1 MSCSGNDRLKVN
13 RLSASFF
20 AYVSRA
26 IGYFTREFRFKKSVQ
41 LIEKDSHFNLSV
53 KSFAVQLRDPCVH
66 IIVWG
71 DGTQQLF

>member
-26 IGYFTREFRFKKSVQ
+26 IGYFTRELDLRNQ
-41 LIEKDSHFNLSV
+41 FN
-53 KSFAVQLRDPCVH
+53 
-66 IIVWG
+66 
-71 DGTQQLF
+71 